1 MKRNLFIIIFV
12 ATNIGFFFLQIRKQM
27 LFIKESFRK
36 QKNERTVA
44 NLEQK
49 SQEIMNQLYTAQNK
63 TDIKRYAREALHM
76 RPVQLT
82 QLKKLSHD
90 HQ

>member
-1 MKRNLFIIIFV
+1 MKRNLFIIIFI

-27 LFIKESFRK
+27 LFIKESFCK
-36 QKNERTVA
+36 QKNERIIA

-49 SQEIMNQLYTAQNK
+49 NQEIMNQLYTAQNK
-63 TDIKRYAREALHM
+63 TDIKQYAHETLHM
-76 RPVQLT
+76 QPIQLT

-90 HQ
+90 RK